1 MTAGTNKKRF
11 FSAWWFLAGVF
22 VIAFLM
28 VFAYARALY
37 QDYQVKKE
45 IARLE
50 EEVKNLEAK
59 KFSTLEV
66 LKYMQSEK
74 FLEDKARSEFNL
86 SKPGE
91 NLSVISLPGGGEISS
106 GQENE
111 DMIKSPN
118 LSNPEKWWKF
128 FLEN

>member
-111 DMIKSPN
+111 YMIKSPN